1 MMNCATCQKKIL
13 LKFIMMIYNLTSI
26 EIAKEIHVSD
36 SLVRKHID
44 GVRQCK
50 PVDAYIINKCF
61 GISLGGSL

>member
-1 MMNCATCQKKIL
+1 
-13 LKFIMMIYNLTSI
+13 MIYNLTSI